1 MAALSR
7 YIATF
12 NFQLSTFNFQLNKVY
27 TDKKNILQLVALL
40 EAHGVTKIVLCPGSR
55 NIPLVHTLSTHP
67 SFKCYSVTDERSAG
81 FFAIGLALNGG
92 APAAVCCTSG
102 TALLNLHPAVAEAF
116 YQNVPLVVIS
126 ADRPAAWIGQMD
138 GQTLPQPGVFG
149 TLVKKSV
156 NLPEIYTDED
166 EWYCNRLVNEALLE
180 THHHGKGPVH
190 INVPVTEPIF
200 RFTTETLP
208 EVRVITRYQGL
219 NIYDRDYN
227 DLIQRLNQ
235 YQKRMI
241 IVGQMNL
248 IYLFEKKYSK
258 LLYKHFAWLTEHIG
272 NQTIPG
278 IPVKNFDVAIY
289 AMDGEMQG
297 KMAPELLITYG
308 GHIVSKRLKKFL
320 RNNPPKEHWH
330 VSPDGEI
337 VDLYGSLTT
346 VIEMDPFEFLEKI
359 AFLLENK
366 TPQYPLLW
374 ENFCKT
380 LPQPELP
387 YSEMS
392 AIGALIQALPQQC
405 ALHLANSSAVRYAQ
419 LFTVPATVEVCCN
432 RGTSGIEGSL
442 STAVGYAAASD
453 KLNFVVIGDLSF
465 FYDMNALWNGNFGA
479 NLRILLLNNGGGE
492 IFHTLPGLEM
502 SGTSHKFI
510 TAVHKASAKGWAED
524 RGFLYQKV
532 EDEVQLEEAIQLF
545 TQPEPMTQ
553 PVLVEVFTNKNKDA
567 RILKDFYH
575 QAAGRESAPNKEKK

>member
-1 MAALSR
+1 M
-7 YIATF
+7 
-12 NFQLSTFNFQLNKVY
+12 Y

-346 VIEMDPFEFLEKI
+346 VIEMDHFEFLEKI

>member
-1 MAALSR
+1 M
-7 YIATF
+7 
-12 NFQLSTFNFQLNKVY
+12 Y

-92 APAAVCCTSG
+92 APAAICCTSG

-180 THHHGKGPVH
+180 TLHHGKGPVH

-380 LPQPELP
+380 LPHPELP